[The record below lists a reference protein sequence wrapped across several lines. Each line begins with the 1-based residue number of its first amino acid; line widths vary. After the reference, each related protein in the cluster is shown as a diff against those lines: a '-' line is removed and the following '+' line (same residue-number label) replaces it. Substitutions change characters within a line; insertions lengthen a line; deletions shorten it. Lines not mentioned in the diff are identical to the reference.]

1 MEGCEKKCMTPQKR
15 RLHLIDKHMYPKNF
29 FFALTKEGVDG
40 RTSLLLETGH
50 RRRKSPSESRRRPR
64 GGPDERHDGDDSQEK
79 PSEPE
84 DKTPSRKSPSNQG
97 AALPPE
103 DNDQIMEGDNDQAME
118 GLTDAMSALK
128 FVPRNVRFGRGG
140 RGTGFSKR

>member
-1 MEGCEKKCMTPQKR
+1 MTPQKR

-40 RTSLLLETGH
+40 RTSLLLEAGH
-50 RRRKSPSESRRRPR
+50 RRRKLPNESRKRPG
-64 GGPDERHDGDDSQEK
+64 GGPDERHDGDGSGEK

-84 DKTPSRKSPSNQG
+84 HRQPSGKPPSDQG
-97 AALPPE
+97 AAPPPE
-103 DNDQIMEGDNDQAME
+103 DNDQVMEGDNDHAME
-118 GLTDAMSALK
+118 GLTGAMSALR

>member
-1 MEGCEKKCMTPQKR
+1 MTPQKR

-40 RTSLLLETGH
+40 RTSLLLEAGH
-50 RRRKSPSESRRRPR
+50 RRRKPPNESRRRPS
-64 GGPDERHDGDDSQEK
+64 GGSDERHDGDGSGEK

-84 DKTPSRKSPSNQG
+84 QRKPSGKPPSDQS
-97 AALPPE
+97 AAPPPE
-103 DNDQIMEGDNDQAME
+103 DNDQVMEGGNDQAME
-118 GLTDAMSALK
+118 GLAGAMSALR